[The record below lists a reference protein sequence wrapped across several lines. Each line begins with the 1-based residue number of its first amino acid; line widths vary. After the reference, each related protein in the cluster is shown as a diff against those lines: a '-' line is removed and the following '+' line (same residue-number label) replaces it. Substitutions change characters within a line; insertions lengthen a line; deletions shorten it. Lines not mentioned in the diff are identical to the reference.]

1 MEDILSALLSGLVF
15 AAVTG
20 LTVVAYRH
28 PDGYLRLALVLIFP
42 LSLAV
47 AAGFVWNFAIA
58 RAGAAIPFSTTDVFA
73 AREAIRELFLPSAVL
88 VALGGALVYV
98 LVLPGLL
105 GLLRLG
111 EPPHAERDDADD
123 LDRLPRP

>member
-1 MEDILSALLSGLVF
+1 MEDVLAALISGLVF

-20 LTVVAYRH
+20 VTLVAYRH
-28 PDGYLRLALVLIFP
+28 PEGYLRLALVLVFP

-47 AAGFVWNFAIA
+47 AGGFVWNFAIA

-73 AREAIRELFLPSAVL
+73 AREAVRELFLPSSVL

-98 LVLPGLL
+98 LVLPGLM
-105 GLLRLG
+105 GALRAG
-111 EPPHAERDDADD
+111 EPAPRDRPEADD
-123 LDRLPRP
+123 RDRDRS